1 MKAQISQYLNI
12 PEAQITEIREWA
24 YVYFVRLAGRRPT
37 FVGKKKV
44 EIEVK
49 PQSHK
54 VQICTGS
61 EYHTTERRG
70 AMAKVG
76 GVPIYEKFKAV
87 EQRWSLAGNKGAHGK
102 WCIAEYLLPHGT
114 EIEFTATANGKEK
127 IVEKIVI
134 GRTPIDVEGY
144 QYASEP
150 CGWVVSI

>member
-12 PEAQITEIREWA
+12 PEAQIIETREWA
-24 YVYFVRLAGRRPT
+24 YVYFVRIAGRRPT

-44 EIEVK
+44 ETK
-49 PQSHK
+49 PQLHK

-61 EYHTTERRG
+61 ERHSTECRG
-70 AMAKVG
+70 AMVKIG
-76 GVPIYEKFKAV
+76 GVPIYEKLKAI
-87 EQRWSLAGNKGAHGK
+87 EQRWSLVGNKGAHGK

-134 GRTPIDVEGY
+134 GQAPIDVEGY
-144 QYASEP
+144 QYRQEP